1 MKCDIILTGVGGQG
15 VLTLGRIIAWAAMRS
30 RLKVLQTETHG
41 MAQRGG
47 AVLSH
52 LRLADGE
59 IHSPL
64 IVRNGADVMI
74 ALEVLEALR
83 LESCLSPQGRMI
95 VSTARIPSLEG
106 YPEDDRIEE
115 MLAGIRRVDLVDV
128 EAIGKQNRLSRSQNL
143 ILLGY
148 GSRFLPMENAVFE
161 EAIRSVFAGKGEK
174 IVQKSLEAFQKGAQ
188 CNRDSGWVR
197 SYESGPEEADR

>member
-83 LESCLSPQGRMI
+83 L
-95 VSTARIPSLEG
+95 
-106 YPEDDRIEE
+106 
-115 MLAGIRRVDLVDV
+115 DV